1 MSQLLRRIEERLLTE
16 SDSYVLSELRA
27 KRASYLARLGR
38 FQEAKD
44 AISDVRQVFGDGR
57 SGRVTALLML
67 AEALTMYYERLATGA
82 SDRVARALLLGQAMK
97 DREIISLASA
107 WKAFLD
113 FEDSKFESSIRSVK
127 TSLDH
132 AEESNHAAWTRN
144 CIVLALGFSL
154 CGDSLS
160 GQHWFLKGRHHA
172 IEEGDQVS
180 LDALLHN
187 KAVFGA
193 AWLRVQGCKGER
205 VSQQIARARLE
216 LSSTRN
222 LQNLAGVSAH
232 GSYIDLA
239 DARLLMLEQDFLKA
253 LDALD
258 RVAVSGPFPSG
269 HFNNSLLAL
278 ERAYCFASLGQPERA
293 LEAMAVYDE
302 AEVST
307 LDVDDRLVS
316 AWIRCELTNLDSRF
330 GDADQ
335 CQSRLAVVA
344 EEQDQLVSRLK
355 SLLGPFVGA

>member
-16 SDSYVLSELRA
+16 SDSYVLSELKA
-27 KRASYLARLGR
+27 KRASYLARVGR

-44 AISDVRQVFGDGR
+44 AIAEVRQVFGDGR

-67 AEALTMYYERLATGA
+67 AEALTMYYERLASGA

-97 DREIISLASA
+97 DQEIISLASA

-113 FEDSKFESSIRSVK
+113 FEDSKFESAFRSVK

-132 AEESNHAAWTRN
+132 AEESNHASWTRN

-154 CGDSLS
+154 CGDSPS
-160 GQHWFLKGRHHA
+160 SQHWFLKGRHHA
-172 IEEGDQVS
+172 LEEGDQVS

-187 KAVFGA
+187 KAVFGV
-193 AWLRVQGCKGER
+193 AWLRVQRCLGER
-205 VSQQIARARLE
+205 VSQQITRARLE

-222 LQNLAGVSAH
+222 LQALAGVSAH

-239 DARLLMLEQDFLKA
+239 NARLLMLEQDFPKA

-258 RVAVSGPFPSG
+258 RVAVSGPFPTG

-278 ERAYCFASLGQPERA
+278 ERAYCFASLGQPDQA
-293 LEAMAVYDE
+293 LEVLAVFDE
-302 AEVST
+302 AELLS
-307 LDVDDRLVS
+307 LDVDDRVVS
-316 AWIRCELTNLDSRF
+316 AWIQCELSNLDSRF
-330 GDADQ
+330 GNIDE
-335 CQSRLAVVA
+335 SRSKLAVVS

-355 SLLGPFVGA
+355 SLLDPFVSS